1 MREPAILDVGSG
13 IGESWDRKS
22 LAIFKNPVAHETWP
36 EWAGVVR
43 LKAGQADRAAWQEAD
58 GCMFCSI
65 TTVQSELAIFA
76 LMMEMIP
83 RCRANLVNLAVE
95 YD

>member
-13 IGESWDRKS
+13 IWESWDRKRV
-22 LAIFKNPVAHETWP
+22 AMFKNPVAHETWP
-36 EWAGVVR
+36 ERAGVVT
-43 LKAGQADRAAWQEAD
+43 LKAGQVDRAAWQEAD
-58 GCMFCSI
+58 GCVFCSI

-83 RCRANLVNLAVE
+83 RCQANLVNLAIE
-95 YD
+95 ED